1 MFLNK
6 ADFSELVQKAPLIA
20 IDLCIIKN
28 RSILLGKRLN
38 NPAKNCFFVP
48 GGRVLKN
55 EKIKDTTNRILEEE
69 TSFRFKDDIYLVSF
83 LGVFEHFYNDN
94 FLDNEDF
101 NTHYITIAYLIDYK
115 NLVKIDLKKKSEQHS
130 EYIWL
135 NPLKNDNKSINIHK
149 YAMNYLDHE
158 AIKNSTFN
166 KL

>member
-1 MFLNK
+1 M
-6 ADFSELVQKAPLIA
+6 
-20 IDLCIIKN
+20 
-28 RSILLGKRLN
+28 
-38 NPAKNCFFVP
+38 
-48 GGRVLKN
+48 
-55 EKIKDTTNRILEEE
+55 
-69 TSFRFKDDIYLVSF
+69 VSF

-94 FLDNEDF
+94 FLDNEYF

-130 EYIWL
+130 EYFWL
-135 NPLKNDNKSINIHK
+135 NLLKNDNKSINIHN

>member
-6 ADFSELVQKAPLIA
+6 TDFSELVQKAPLIA
-20 IDLCIIKN
+20 IDLCIIKK

-69 TSFRFKDDIYLVSF
+69 TSFRFKDDIYSVSF

-130 EYIWL
+130 EYLWL

-149 YAMNYLDHE
+149 YAMNYLDLE

-166 KL
+166 

>member
-1 MFLNK
+1 MFLDK
-6 ADFSELVQKAPLIA
+6 KDFSELVQKAPLIA

-38 NPAKNCFFVP
+38 NPAKNWFFVP

-69 TSFRFKDDIYLVSF
+69 TSLRFKDDIYLVSF

-94 FLDNEDF
+94 FLDNKDF

-115 NLVKIDLKKKSEQHS
+115 NLVKIDPKKKSEQHS
-130 EYIWL
+130 EYLWL
-135 NPLKNDNKSINIHK
+135 NSHNNDNKNIFIHK
-149 YAMNYLDHE
+149 YAKSYLDHE
-158 AIKNSTFN
+158 AIKNNVF
-166 KL
+166 

>member
-6 ADFSELVQKAPLIA
+6 EDFSELVQKAPLIA

-28 RSILLGKRLN
+28 RCILLGKRLN

-55 EKIKDTTNRILEEE
+55 EKIKNTIERILEEE
-69 TSFRFKDDIYLVSF
+69 TSLRFRNDFYLISF

-94 FLDNEDF
+94 FLDNKDF
-101 NTHYITIAYLIDYK
+101 NTHYITIAYLIEYK
-115 NLVKIDLKKKSEQHS
+115 NLVKINPKKKSVQHS
-130 EYIWL
+130 QYIWL
-135 NPLKNDNKSINIHK
+135 NPLKNDNENINIHK